1 MSTEKY
7 IPRLRE
13 KYDAEIVN
21 HFQSHNKMRIPK
33 IVKISLNMGLG
44 DAKENKN
51 TLKQAVDELSNIA
64 GQKAVITRSKKAISN
79 FKLREGDPVG
89 VKVTLR
95 GNNMYEFLDRLI
107 SITTPRIRDFRG
119 FSSKGF
125 DKFGNYNF
133 GITEQIAF
141 PEIDYDKVNTIRGMN
156 LTIVTTAE
164 SKEESHSLLKFFG
177 FPINDIKKKNIEKSI
192 EEEISIAEKETLSEE
207 EVPVEA
213 AAEEALA
220 EEETPVES
228 VAEEASVE
236 EEELSEKE
244 TPVTGQSLKEESD
257 KEKK

>member
-1 MSTEKY
+1 MEILLNKMSKEKY
-7 IPRLRE
+7 IPRLKE
-13 KYDAEIVN
+13 KYDAEIMG
-21 HFQSHNKMRIPK
+21 HFEAYNKMRIPK
-33 IVKISLNMGLG
+33 IIKISLNMGLG

-51 TLKQAVDELSNIA
+51 SLKQAVDELSNIA

-107 SITTPRIRDFRG
+107 SISTPRIRDFRG

-125 DKFGNYNF
+125 DNFGNYNF

-177 FPINDIKKKNIEKSI
+177 FPINDIKQKNIEKS
-192 EEEISIAEKETLSEE
+192 SEE
-207 EVPVEA
+207 APAEA
-213 AAEEALA
+213 A
-220 EEETPVES
+220 EETPVEEAPAEA
-228 VAEEASVE
+228 AEETPIE
-236 EEELSEKE
+236 ENLQEGEHTEEIPVKEEQSSE
-244 TPVTGQSLKEESD
+244 EESD

>member
-1 MSTEKY
+1 MSKEKY

-13 KYDAEIVN
+13 KYDAEIFS
-21 HFQSHNKMRIPK
+21 HFQNHNKMRIPK

-107 SITTPRIRDFRG
+107 SIATPRIRDFRG
-119 FSSKGF
+119 FSSRGF
-125 DKFGNYNF
+125 DNFGNYNF

-177 FPINDIKKKNIEKSI
+177 FPINDIKNKNT
-192 EEEISIAEKETLSEE
+192 EESKVEEVPSEE
-207 EVPVEA
+207 EAPVEA
-213 AAEEALA
+213 AVEETPA
-220 EEETPVES
+220 EEE
-228 VAEEASVE
+228 A
-236 EEELSEKE
+236 
-244 TPVTGQSLKEESD
+244 PVTEQSSKEKSD
-257 KEKK
+257 KEKKII

>member
-1 MSTEKY
+1 MSKEKY

-13 KYDAEIVN
+13 KYNNEIVS
-21 HFQSHNKMRIPK
+21 HFQINNRMRIPK
-33 IVKISLNMGLG
+33 IIKISLNMGLG

-51 TLKQAVDELSNIA
+51 SLKQAVDELSNIA

-107 SITTPRIRDFRG
+107 SIATPRIRDFRG
-119 FSSKGF
+119 FSSRGF
-125 DKFGNYNF
+125 DNFGNYNF

-177 FPINDIKKKNIEKSI
+177 FPINDIKNKNT
-192 EEEISIAEKETLSEE
+192 EESKVEEVPSEE
-207 EVPVEA
+207 EAPVEA
-213 AAEEALA
+213 AVEETPA
-220 EEETPVES
+220 EEE
-228 VAEEASVE
+228 A
-236 EEELSEKE
+236 
-244 TPVTGQSLKEESD
+244 PVTEQSSKEKSD
-257 KEKK
+257 KEKKII